1 LEKDFMLPV
10 LEKLLVLQD
19 RDRRIAQL
27 KAEQVRIPEQEA
39 AAEQSLKA
47 ESTRLDSLRD
57 QARHIEA
64 DRKKLEIDADSKR
77 AQITKYRTQLSQIK
91 SNTEYQALLKEI
103 ARVEQEIDEIETHEL
118 EVMEQSDQ
126 LQPAVK
132 TEQTTL
138 KEITAKVEAERA
150 DMQKRVA
157 MIDQE
162 LKQLQEERQKLAEE
176 ADPDALDRYERLMR
190 SKSDFAVVPIRNGN
204 CGGCHLNIPPQ
215 LVHNAKHGT
224 TLTSCDY
231 CGRILYW
238 QPE

>member
-1 LEKDFMLPV
+1 MLV
-10 LEKLLVLQD
+10 EVEKLLVLQD

-27 KAEQVRIPEQEA
+27 KLERIRIPEQITA
-39 AAEQSLKA
+39 ADQRLKA
-47 ESTRLDSLRD
+47 EAARLDGLRD
-57 QARHIEA
+57 EAKHIEA
-64 DRKKLEIDADSKR
+64 DRKKLEVDAEAKR
-77 AQITKYRTQLSQIK
+77 AQIAKYRTQLSQIK

-103 ARVEQEIDEIETHEL
+103 AKVEEEIDEIETHEL
-118 EVMEQSDQ
+118 EVMEKSDQ

-138 KEITAKVEAERA
+138 KEIAAKVDAERG
-150 DMQKRVA
+150 DLQKRLA

-162 LKQLQEERQKLAEE
+162 LKQLADERQKLAQEI
-176 ADPDALDRYERLMR
+176 DASALNRYERLMR
-190 SKSDFAVVPIRNGN
+190 SKSDFAIVPIRNGN

-215 LVHNAKHGT
+215 LVHNAKYGSD
-224 TLTSCDY
+224 LTSCDY